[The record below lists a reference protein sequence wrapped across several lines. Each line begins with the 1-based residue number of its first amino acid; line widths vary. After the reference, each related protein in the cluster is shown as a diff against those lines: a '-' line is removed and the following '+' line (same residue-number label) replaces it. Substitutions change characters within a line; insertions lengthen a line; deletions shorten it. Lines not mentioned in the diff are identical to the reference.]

1 MIAFNFKPLM
11 KKNLQKMHH
20 DAFTFWE
27 KTSVRHRLGFALF
40 IMTLALGWV
49 AFSSHYRLA
58 VNVTESLPGHLYL
71 IKREAASSYARGT
84 LIAFRWAGDKPIPL
98 GTTVVKE
105 IAGVTGDTIS
115 HREHQVFIND
125 QTISRLKTHSQSGEP
140 LEPGPTGVISQ
151 NHYYVHAPHP
161 DSLDSRYAKCGLIHA
176 SQIIGEAIELF

>member
-1 MIAFNFKPLM
+1 MIVLKLKLLM
-11 KKNLQKMHH
+11 KRNLQALHR
-20 DAFTFWE
+20 DALTIW
-27 KTSVRHRLGFALF
+27 KGTSVATRLGLALF
-40 IMTLALGWV
+40 TLFLAFGWV

-71 IKREAASSYARGT
+71 IKQDAASSYARGT
-84 LIAFRWAGDKPIPL
+84 LIAFRWAGDKPIPQ

-105 IAGVTGDTIS
+105 IAGITGDTIS
-115 HREHQVFIND
+115 HREHQIFINN

>member
-1 MIAFNFKPLM
+1 MIAFNFKFLM
-11 KKNLQKMHH
+11 KKNLQKMHR
-20 DAFTFWE
+20 DAFTFW
-27 KTSVRHRLGFALF
+27 KRTSVAHRLGFALLV
-40 IMTLALGWV
+40 MTLTFGSV

-71 IKREAASSYARGT
+71 IKRDTASSYARGT
-84 LIAFRWAGDKPIPL
+84 LIAFRWMGDRPIPQ

-105 IAGVTGDTIS
+105 IAGVAGDIIS
-115 HREHQVFIND
+115 HGEHEVFING
-125 QTISRLKTHSQSGEP
+125 QTISRLKSHSKAGTP
-140 LEPGPTGVISQ
+140 LVPGPTGVISE